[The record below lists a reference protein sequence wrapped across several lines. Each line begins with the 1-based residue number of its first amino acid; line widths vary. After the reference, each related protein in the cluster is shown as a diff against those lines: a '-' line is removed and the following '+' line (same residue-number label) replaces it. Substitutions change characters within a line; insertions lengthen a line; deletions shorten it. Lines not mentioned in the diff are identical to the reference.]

1 MIKINLANSEN
12 KIYKE
17 NSLELSSR
25 VNLIYG
31 KNGTGK
37 STLCNIIKEQLS
49 EEYDVK
55 IFNGFDSVLSENDRL
70 DLVTLGEENVLIERT
85 IKELEVKLKNK
96 QDEFNKNEV
105 NLIDDVN
112 NKDNLFAKYSVAQSN
127 LKNANKNLEEYLS
140 KRAKSIKD
148 SDLRISI
155 STYNKA
161 DLIKDLKRDGDILS
175 SEEQERCRNTIRS
188 VVKKAT
194 RIECL
199 PINIDDLAEEVKVI
213 LHRTVTPITEIPEL
227 KNNKE
232 LTNFAKEGLRLHKV
246 GDRCAFCGSVISNE
260 RYETVKHYFEEDKAK
275 QLESEVILLKEKVNS
290 LKSSISNLKFDA
302 HEFYSEYSSE
312 VSNINTKF
320 QDEKKSVINF
330 LQKLLDILNHKSI
343 FAESNEHVELIQS
356 KLNDLIRKY
365 NNLVEQNNSSK
376 LEDLKQKAKDKLLLH
391 EIKSIK
397 ANAEYLE
404 LLNIKQKSEIEYLSK
419 KAQFNQAKQQSY
431 LLQKEVEEIQKKI
444 RDEKL
449 KKTSVRK
456 LAENINRKLR
466 TSVNFTLEPYENES
480 SSPENVVGYYTIKS
494 SITGNFRSV
503 KELSTGEKNIV
514 AFLYFIEKLHSE
526 DPSTN
531 HNRKK
536 LIVFDD
542 PMSSNDDFIQYI
554 IMNELN
560 KLIQSCNKKKNN
572 TQDTLV
578 ILTHNSHF
586 YLNQKFEIEQFNR
599 AVAENTEKDS
609 IFHLHSNKIESEFYL
624 IEDPSKD
631 FKTSYEQLWEELAF
645 LANNTSDENSHLLL
659 NPIRRIIETFTKFN
673 GIKTY
678 DFYHKVGID
687 EFYKLT
693 NVNSHS
699 IDDLDAEQSGK
710 SKKEIL
716 DLFKKSFELNNS
728 IVHYDALA
736 KKFGLNKQLL

>member
-1 MIKINLANSEN
+1 MIKINLANSES

-37 STLCNIIKEQLS
+37 STLCNLIKEQLS

-70 DLVTLGEENVLIERT
+70 DLVTLGEENVQIERT

-96 QDEFNKNEV
+96 QEEFNKNEV
-105 NLIDDVN
+105 NLIDDDN

-127 LKNANKNLEEYLS
+127 LKNANKNLEAYLS

-155 STYNKA
+155 STYNKS
-161 DLIKDLKRDGDILS
+161 DLIEDLKRDGAILS

-194 RIECL
+194 KIERL
-199 PINIDDLAEEVKVI
+199 PINIGELAEEVEVI
-213 LHRTVTPITEIPEL
+213 LHRTVTPITEILEL

-260 RYETVKHYFEEDKAK
+260 RYETVKNYFEEDKAK
-275 QLESEVILLKEKVNS
+275 QLESELIQLKAKVKSLNS
-290 LKSSISNLKFDA
+290 LISNLKFDA
-302 HEFYSEYSSE
+302 QEFYSEYSSE

-330 LQKLLDILNHKSI
+330 LQNLLDILNHKSI
-343 FAESNEHVELIQS
+343 FAESNEHVEVIQS
-356 KLNDLIRKY
+356 ELNDLIRKY

-397 ANAEYLE
+397 TNAEYLK

-419 KAQFNQAKQQSY
+419 NAQFNQAKQQSD

-456 LAENINRKLR
+456 LAENINKKLR
-466 TSVNFTLEPYENES
+466 TSVNFTLEPYEDES
-480 SSPENVVGYYTIKS
+480 SSPENVVGYYKIKNS
-494 SITGNFRSV
+494 NTEEFRSV
-503 KELSTGEKNIV
+503 TELSTGEKNIV
-514 AFLYFIEKLHSE
+514 AFLYFIERLNS
-526 DPSTN
+526 DNPSIDKN
-531 HNRKK
+531 KNRI
-536 LIVFDD
+536 IVFDD
-542 PMSSNDDFIQYI
+542 PMTSNDDFVQYI
-554 IMNELN
+554 IINELN
-560 KLIQSCNKKKNN
+560 KLIQVCNKKNN
-572 TQDTLV
+572 SQNTLV
-578 ILTHNSHF
+578 MLTHNTHF
-586 YLNQKFEIEQFNR
+586 YLNQKFEIERFNR
-599 AVAENTEKDS
+599 DAKD
-609 IFHLHSNKIESEFYL
+609 IFFSS
-624 IEDPSKD
+624 
-631 FKTSYEQLWEELAF
+631 
-645 LANNTSDENSHLLL
+645 
-659 NPIRRIIETFTKFN
+659 R
-673 GIKTY
+673 
-678 DFYHKVGID
+678 
-687 EFYKLT
+687 
-693 NVNSHS
+693 
-699 IDDLDAEQSGK
+699 
-710 SKKEIL
+710 
-716 DLFKKSFELNNS
+716 
-728 IVHYDALA
+728 
-736 KKFGLNKQLL
+736 

>member
-1 MIKINLANSEN
+1 MIKINLANLKN

-17 NSLELSSR
+17 NNLELSSR

-37 STLCNIIKEQLS
+37 STLCNLIKEQLS
-49 EEYDVK
+49 EEYDVEL
-55 IFNGFDSVLSENDRL
+55 FNGFDSVISENDKL
-70 DLVTLGEENVLIERT
+70 DLVTLGEENVQIERT
-85 IKELEVKLKNK
+85 IKELEAKLKNK
-96 QDEFNKNEV
+96 QEEFNKNEV
-105 NLIDDVN
+105 NLIDDDN

-127 LKNANKNLEEYLS
+127 FKNANKNLEVYLS

-155 STYNKA
+155 STYNKT
-161 DLIKDLKRDGDILS
+161 DLIEDLKRDGAILS

-194 RIECL
+194 KIEML
-199 PINIDDLAEEVKVI
+199 PINFDELAEEVEVI

-227 KNNKE
+227 KHNKD

-260 RYETVKHYFEEDKAK
+260 RYENVKRYFEEDKAK
-275 QLESEVILLKEKVNS
+275 QLESEVIQLKEKVNS
-290 LKSSISNLKFDA
+290 LKFSISNLKFEVQ
-302 HEFYSEYSSE
+302 EFYSKYSSE
-312 VSNINTKF
+312 VLNLTSKL
-320 QDEKKSVINF
+320 QDEKKLVINF
-330 LQKLLDILNHKSI
+330 LQNMLDILNIKSI
-343 FAESNEHVELIQS
+343 FDESNEHVELIQS
-356 KLNDLIRKY
+356 ELNDLIRKY
-365 NNLVEQNNSSK
+365 NNLVEQNNSSN

-397 ANAEYLE
+397 TNAEYLE

-419 KAQFNQAKQQSY
+419 EAQFNQAKQQSDF
-431 LLQKEVEEIQKKI
+431 LQKEVEEIQNNI
-444 RDEKL
+444 REEKL
-449 KKTSVRK
+449 KKTSVSK
-456 LAENINRKLR
+456 LAENINKKLI
-466 TSVNFTLEPYENES
+466 TSVNFTLVPYIDENS
-480 SSPENVVGYYTIKS
+480 SLEIVVGDYRIKS
-494 SITGNFRSV
+494 SNTGNFRSV
-503 KELSTGEKNIV
+503 EELSTGEKNIV

-526 DPSTN
+526 DPSSN
-531 HNRKK
+531 PNKK
-536 LIVFDD
+536 KFIVFDD
-542 PMSSNDDFIQYI
+542 PMTSNDDFIQYI

-572 TQDTLV
+572 TQNTLV

-586 YLNQKFEIEQFNR
+586 YLNQKYEIEQFNR
-599 AVAENTEKDS
+599 TAAENTEKDS

-631 FKTSYEQLWEELAF
+631 FKTSYEQLWEELA
-645 LANNTSDENSHLLL
+645 LLTNNTSDENSHLLL

-678 DFYHKVGID
+678 DFYHKVGLD
-687 EFYKLT
+687 EFYKLN

-728 IVHYDALA
+728 IAHYDALA
-736 KKFGLNKQLL
+736 KKFGLNKQ

>member
-1 MIKINLANSEN
+1 MIKINLANSES

-37 STLCNIIKEQLS
+37 STLCNLIKEQLS

-70 DLVTLGEENVLIERT
+70 DLVTLGEENVQIERT

-96 QDEFNKNEV
+96 QEEFNKNEV
-105 NLIDDVN
+105 NLIDDDN

-127 LKNANKNLEEYLS
+127 LKNANKNLEAYLS

-155 STYNKA
+155 STYNKS
-161 DLIKDLKRDGDILS
+161 DLIEDLKRDGAILS

-194 RIECL
+194 KIERL
-199 PINIDDLAEEVKVI
+199 PINIGELAEEVEVI
-213 LHRTVTPITEIPEL
+213 LHRTVTPITEILEL

-260 RYETVKHYFEEDKAK
+260 RYETVKNYFEEDKAK
-275 QLESEVILLKEKVNS
+275 QLESELIQLKAKVKSLNS
-290 LKSSISNLKFDA
+290 LISNLKFDA
-302 HEFYSEYSSE
+302 QEFYSEYSSE

-330 LQKLLDILNHKSI
+330 LQNLLDILNHKSI
-343 FAESNEHVELIQS
+343 FAASNEHVEVIQS
-356 KLNDLIRKY
+356 ELNDLIRKY

-397 ANAEYLE
+397 TNAEYLK
-404 LLNIKQKSEIEYLSK
+404 LLNIKQKSEIECLSK
-419 KAQFNQAKQQSY
+419 NAQFNQAKQQSD

-456 LAENINRKLR
+456 LAENINKKLR
-466 TSVNFTLEPYENES
+466 TSVNFTLEPYEDES
-480 SSPENVVGYYTIKS
+480 SSPENVVGYYKIKNS
-494 SITGNFRSV
+494 NTEEFRSV
-503 KELSTGEKNIV
+503 TELSTGEKNIV
-514 AFLYFIEKLHSE
+514 AFLYFIERLNS
-526 DPSTN
+526 DNPSIDKN
-531 HNRKK
+531 KNRI
-536 LIVFDD
+536 IVFDD
-542 PMSSNDDFIQYI
+542 PMTSNDDFVQYI
-554 IMNELN
+554 IINELN
-560 KLIQSCNKKKNN
+560 KLIQVCNKKNN
-572 TQDTLV
+572 SQNTLV
-578 ILTHNSHF
+578 MLTHNTHF
-586 YLNQKFEIEQFNR
+586 YLNQKFEIERFNR
-599 AVAENTEKDS
+599 DAKDKTDLDFL
-609 IFHLHSNKIESEFYL
+609 FHMLSDKVQTVFYKIE
-624 IEDPSKD
+624 DQSKD
-631 FKTSYEQLWEELAF
+631 YKTSYEQLWEELAY
-645 LANNTSDENSHLLL
+645 LAKNISDENSHLLL

-673 GIKTY
+673 GINTY

-687 EFYKLT
+687 EFYKLN

-699 IDDLDAEQSGK
+699 IDDLEADLSGK

-716 DLFKKSFELNNS
+716 AMFKNSFELNNS
-728 IVHYDALA
+728 IAHYETLA
-736 KKFGLNKQLL
+736 KKFGLNKLSK